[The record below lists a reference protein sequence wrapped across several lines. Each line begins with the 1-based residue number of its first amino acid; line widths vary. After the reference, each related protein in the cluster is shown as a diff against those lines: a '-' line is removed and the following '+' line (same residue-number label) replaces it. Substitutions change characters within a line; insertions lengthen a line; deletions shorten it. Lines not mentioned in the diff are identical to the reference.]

1 MSVSP
6 MKTPNSLRFFFAI
19 VLCITLPAHAAT
31 EQNHDFSDQLA
42 TIFFK
47 SPAEKT
53 DQIMQISENWQ
64 PDYTPMIIELM
75 SLARSELSTQLL
87 QLLQEKTGQ
96 NIGYDTND
104 WFVWWWQQE
113 PVQTEDYAY
122 FKARLYRQI
131 DPKFGGYFS
140 NDRESRVRLDEIRWG
155 GVRQDGIPPLRQ
167 PKMISA
173 SEATYLEDDNVVFG
187 IEINDDVRAY
197 PKRILAWHEMF
208 VDEIG
213 GTDFAGVYCTL
224 CGAVILYKTT
234 YKGVQHHMGTSGF
247 LYRSNKVMYDR
258 DTQSLWN
265 TTWGEPVVGPLVG
278 KGIRLER
285 SYLVTTTWGEWK
297 RRHPD
302 TTVLSMETGHA
313 RDYGEGVA
321 YNQYFSTDELMFST
335 STPDH
340 RLKNK
345 DEILALTYPDLSQK
359 SMAISAD
366 FLSDKP
372 VYKNNL
378 EDLNFVVL
386 TDASGANRVFESK
399 DIDFVSYD
407 QDITATDSK
416 GKKWTLSEDKL
427 VSGNAE
433 LTRLPAHRA
442 FWFGWFSAFPKTI
455 LVK

>member
-1 MSVSP
+1 
-6 MKTPNSLRFFFAI
+6 MKTHHSLWILF
-19 VLCITLPAHAAT
+19 VTLFSFNLSAHAAT
-31 EQNHDFSDQLA
+31 ENKHDFSEQLA
-42 TIFFK
+42 TIFAK
-47 SPAEKT
+47 SPEEKSSL
-53 DQIMQISENWQ
+53 IKKISDNWETG
-64 PDYTPMIIELM
+64 YTPMIIEVM
-75 SLARSELSTQLL
+75 SLARREMSNQLL
-87 QLLQEKTGQ
+87 QLLQQKTAQ
-96 NIGYDTND
+96 KIGHNTND

-113 PVQTEDYAY
+113 QVQAEDYAY

-131 DPKFGGYFS
+131 DPKFGAYFE
-140 NDRESRVRLDEIRWG
+140 NERESRIRLDEIRWG
-155 GVRQDGIPPLRQ
+155 GVKQDGIPPLRQ
-167 PKMISA
+167 PKMISVAEA
-173 SEATYLEDDNVVFG
+173 SYLEDDNVVFG
-187 IEINDDVRAY
+187 IEINGDARAY

-208 VDEIG
+208 VDDIG
-213 GTDFAGVYCTL
+213 GTNFAGVYCTL
-224 CGAVILYKTT
+224 CGAVILYKTNHN
-234 YKGVQHHMGTSGF
+234 GVQHHLGTSGF

-278 KGIRLER
+278 KNIRLER

-297 RRHPD
+297 RRHPNSS
-302 TTVLSMETGHA
+302 VLSLDTGYA

-321 YNQYFSTDELMFST
+321 YNQYFSTDDLMFST

-345 DEILALTYPDLSQK
+345 DEILALTYPDISQQ

-372 VYKNNL
+372 VYKNKL
-378 EDLNFVVL
+378 DDFNFVVF

-399 DIDFVSYD
+399 DIDFVTYD
-407 QDITATDSK
+407 QDITATDSQ
-416 GKKWTLSEDKL
+416 GKKWILSEDKL
-427 VSGNAE
+427 VSADVSTGYE

-442 FWFGWFSAFPKTI
+442 FWFGWFSAFPETI

>member
-1 MSVSP
+1 
-6 MKTPNSLRFFFAI
+6 MKTRNSLWLLAFIFFNIHFS
-19 VLCITLPAHAAT
+19 VQAAT
-31 EQNHDFSDQLA
+31 DETDNIADQFATLFFQTAETKQSRIDHISD
-42 TIFFK
+42 
-47 SPAEKT
+47 
-53 DQIMQISENWQ
+53 NWQ
-64 PDYTPMIIELM
+64 SGFTPMAIEVM
-75 SLARSELSTQLL
+75 SLARGELAAQLI
-87 QLLQEKTGQ
+87 QLLQEKTRQ
-96 NIGYDTND
+96 NIGRDPND
-104 WFVWWWQQE
+104 WFVWWWK
-113 PVQTEDYAY
+113 QTPAQTDDYAD

-131 DPKFGGYFS
+131 DPKFEAYFS
-140 NDRESRVRLDEIRWG
+140 NEDDARIRLDEIRWG

-173 SEATYLEDDNVVFG
+173 IEATYLEDDNVIFG
-187 IEINDDVRAY
+187 IEINGDARAY

-208 VDEIG
+208 VDNIG

-224 CGAVILYKTT
+224 CGAVILYKTNHD
-234 YKGVQHHMGTSGF
+234 GVQHQLGTSGF
-247 LYRSNKVMYDR
+247 LYRSNKVMYDK

-278 KGIRLER
+278 KNIRLER

-302 TTVLSMETGHA
+302 TTVLSLDTGHQ

-321 YNQYFSTDELMFST
+321 YNQYFATDDLMFSI

-345 DEILALTYPDLSQK
+345 DEILALTYPGISNQ

-366 FLSDKP
+366 FLSNKP
-372 VYKNNL
+372 VYKNSL
-378 EDLNFVVL
+378 DDLKFVVF
-386 TDASGANRVFESK
+386 TDASGANRVYESK
-399 DIDFVSYD
+399 NIEFISYD

-427 VSGNAE
+427 VSASNR
-433 LTRLPAHRA
+433 LKRLPAHRA
-442 FWFGWFSAFPKTI
+442 FWFGWFSAFPDTI
-455 LVK
+455 LIK